1 MPPES
6 LYLIEY
12 NAIDSRASP
21 LPDSAM
27 VPDASPTL
35 WFRVLLP
42 GGALGPGKITL
53 MRAIVAAGSV
63 SAAAKSLKMSHARSV
78 KLVAEIN
85 ALAPTPLIDTRAG
98 GPAGGGA
105 QLTPLGLAALD
116 AHVQLDTAVRDA
128 AAPALERLGKLLA
141 G

>member
-1 MPPES
+1 MPADAPP
-6 LYLIEY
+6 
-12 NAIDSRASP
+12 AP
-21 LPDSAM
+21 L
-27 VPDASPTL
+27 L

-42 GGALGPGKITL
+42 GGALGPGKISL
-53 MRAIVAAGSV
+53 MHAIAAAGSV

-85 ALAPTPLIDTRAG
+85 ALASTPLIDTRTG

-105 QLTPLGLAALD
+105 QLTPLGLAVLD
-116 AHVQLDTAVRDA
+116 AHAGLDAAVRDA
-128 AAPALERLGKLLA
+128 AAPALERLGRLLA

>member
-1 MPPES
+1 MLPSAPP
-6 LYLIEY
+6 
-12 NAIDSRASP
+12 APA
-21 LPDSAM
+21 
-27 VPDASPTL
+27 L
-35 WFRVLLP
+35 WFRILLP

-53 MRAIVAAGSV
+53 MRAIAAAGSV

-98 GPAGGGA
+98 GPSGGGA
-105 QLTPLGLAALD
+105 QLTPLGLAVLD
-116 AHVQLDTAVRDA
+116 AHAGLDAAVRQA
-128 AAPALERLGKLLA
+128 AAPALDRLMALLA

>member
-1 MPPES
+1 LS
-6 LYLIEY
+6 FIEY
-12 NAIDSRASP
+12 NAIDSRTSHSP
-21 LPDSAM
+21 DGTMLR
-27 VPDASPTL
+27 DAPPAPTL

-53 MRAIVAAGSV
+53 MRAIAAAGSV

-85 ALAPTPLIDTRAG
+85 ALAPTPLIDARAG

-105 QLTPLGLAALD
+105 QLTPLGLAVIDAHAELD
-116 AHVQLDTAVRDA
+116 AAVRDA
-128 AAPALERLGKLLA
+128 AVAALDRLTALLA

>member
-1 MPPES
+1 M
-6 LYLIEY
+6 EY

-21 LPDSAM
+21 PPDGAMADPAPSA
-27 VPDASPTL
+27 L

-53 MRAIVAAGSV
+53 MRAIAAAGSV

-98 GPAGGGA
+98 GAAGGGA
-105 QLTPLGLAALD
+105 HLTPLGFALLD
-116 AHVQLDTAVRDA
+116 AHAELDTAVRNA
-128 AAPALERLGKLLA
+128 ATPALAKLAALLA

>member
-1 MPPES
+1 
-6 LYLIEY
+6 LYLVEY
-12 NAIDSRASP
+12 NAIDSRVTPS
-21 LPDSAM
+21 
-27 VPDASPTL
+27 PDAAMLPSAPPAPTL

-53 MRAIVAAGSV
+53 MRAIAAAGSV

-98 GPAGGGA
+98 GPSGGGA
-105 QLTPLGLAALD
+105 QLTPLGLAVLD
-116 AHVQLDTAVRDA
+116 AHAGLDAAVREA
-128 AAPALERLGKLLA
+128 AAPALDRLMALLA

>member
-1 MPPES
+1 MIRDAPP
-6 LYLIEY
+6 
-12 NAIDSRASP
+12 A
-21 LPDSAM
+21 
-27 VPDASPTL
+27 PTL

-53 MRAIVAAGSV
+53 MRAIAAAGSV
-63 SAAAKSLKMSHARSV
+63 SAAAKSLKISHARSV

-98 GPAGGGA
+98 GPSGGGA
-105 QLTPLGLAALD
+105 QLTPLGLALLD
-116 AHVQLDTAVRDA
+116 AHAELDTAVRDA
-128 AAPALERLGKLLA
+128 AAPALDRLIALLM

>member
-1 MPPES
+1 
-6 LYLIEY
+6 LYFIEY

-21 LPDSAM
+21 SPDRVMPSDAP
-27 VPDASPTL
+27 PDPTL

-53 MRAIVAAGSV
+53 MRAIAAAGSV

-85 ALAPTPLIDTRAG
+85 ALAPAPLIDTRAG

-105 QLTPLGLAALD
+105 QLTPLGLAVLDAHAALD
-116 AHVQLDTAVRDA
+116 AALRTA
-128 AAPALERLGKLLA
+128 AAPALARLATLLA